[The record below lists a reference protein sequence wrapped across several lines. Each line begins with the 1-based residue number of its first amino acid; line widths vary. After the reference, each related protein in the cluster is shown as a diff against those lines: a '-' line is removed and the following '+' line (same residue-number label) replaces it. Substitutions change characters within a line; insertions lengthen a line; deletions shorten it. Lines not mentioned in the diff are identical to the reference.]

1 MRAVA
6 GRSRIVK
13 FIVLCAA
20 VVAVVVTNVC
30 ATPHSSVAR
39 PATAV
44 AKHSR
49 PAIVE
54 LPSTVEHWGSF
65 FGGKSN
71 VNYDLDSSPVALTVP
86 GTVAEIGTSNS
97 TQYALLTNGSLY
109 AWGLGN
115 EGQLGDG
122 RLVNSFTRPV
132 RVHFPRGVKIASIP
146 TDAMP
151 FDAALAVDTK
161 GNVWGWGQNGE
172 GELCLP
178 NTRTYDTPVKLPL
191 SDVTLVAGASN
202 HVLYDAHGALYAC
215 GGNGAGDLGDGSMRS
230 TTRPM
235 RVVGLDGS
243 LVTELV
249 ASFANSGALLSNGE
263 YFDWGYDGH
272 GQLGDGKSRRSSDVP
287 VRVNLPDPVTQVSQ
301 GGSIWENGQT
311 LVMLSNGSLWAWG
324 SNWHGQLGD
333 GKTQAQASPV
343 RFYPPAGVTYKNL
356 ATGAITSYA
365 ISTAGAVYAWGA
377 STVGQVGDATMHT
390 TLTPVRVASGAAMI
404 SSTAND
410 VVVTIPGMTCHR
422 LGYSLPGAVTKS
434 ISSSTR
440 PRNSGSRSVN
450 EVTELRMR
458 CHAAA
463 VLPGQPIAASTP
475 SFHGWPG
482 GTVGQP
488 PIPSTDGLTAAQTS
502 MNG

>member
-1 MRAVA
+1 VRTMA
-6 GRSRIVK
+6 GRSRIVMAG
-13 FIVLCAA
+13 LCAVVAA
-20 VVAVVVTNVC
+20 VVLTDVC
-30 ATPHSSVAR
+30 STPHLPGHLPQAR
-39 PATAV
+39 RATST
-44 AKHSR
+44 AKRSA
-49 PAIVE
+49 PPIVE

-65 FGGKSN
+65 FGGKKN

-86 GTVAEIGTSNS
+86 GTVAEVGTSNS

-122 RLVNSFTRPV
+122 SLVNSFTKPV
-132 RVHFPRGVKIASIP
+132 LVRFPRGVKIASIP

-161 GNVWGWGQNGE
+161 GNVWGWGQNGQ
-172 GELCLP
+172 GELCLQ
-178 NTRTYDTPVKLPL
+178 NTKTYTTPVQLPL

-202 HVLYDAHGALYAC
+202 HVLYDAHGVVYSC
-215 GGNGAGDLGDGSMRS
+215 GGNGAGDLGDGSKRG

-235 RVVGLDGS
+235 QVVGLDGA

-263 YFDWGYDGH
+263 YFDWGYDGG
-272 GQLGDGKSRRSSDVP
+272 GQLGDGQFRRSSNVP
-287 VRVNLPDPVTQVSQ
+287 VRVNLPGPVTQVTQ

-324 SNWHGQLGD
+324 SNSSGQLGD
-333 GKTQAQASPV
+333 GTTQPQASAV
-343 RFYPPAGVTYKNL
+343 RFYPPAGVTYKGL

-365 ISTAGAVYAWGA
+365 ISTAGQVYAWGA
-377 STVGQVGDATMHT
+377 SPVGQIGDGILHK

-410 VVVTIPGMTCHR
+410 VAVTIPG
-422 LGYSLPGAVTKS
+422 
-434 ISSSTR
+434 
-440 PRNSGSRSVN
+440 
-450 EVTELRMR
+450 
-458 CHAAA
+458 
-463 VLPGQPIAASTP
+463 
-475 SFHGWPG
+475 
-482 GTVGQP
+482 P
-488 PIPSTDGLTAAQTS
+488 P
-502 MNG
+502 